1 MIDTTTY
8 FLALFTLNSIG
19 IIAFKIDSMAK
30 KKYLKRQEYIK
41 NLVFQKM
48 ITHRLKIHYPELN
61 ENELSEIIS
70 GLKMF
75 FLMVLNNKGKSIAMP
90 SQCVDVAWH
99 EFILCTKDYATFCE
113 NAFGKFLHHTPTES
127 MKSATES
134 TNGILNSWQF
144 ACEIEN
150 IDQEK
155 PNRIPKIFAIDSKL
169 NIKNGFHYVF
179 DCSNN
184 IGSGQ
189 YCVTHIANQYEESR
203 RGSGGGGCSVSSGC
217 GGD

>member
-8 FLALFTLNSIG
+8 FLALFTLTSIG
-19 IIAFKIDSMAK
+19 IIAFKMDSIAK
-30 KKYLKRQEYIK
+30 KKYLKRKLYIE

-61 ENELSEIIS
+61 ESQLEEIIS
-70 GLKMF
+70 GLKIF
-75 FLMVLNNKGKSIAMP
+75 FLMVLNNKGKPIAMP

-99 EFILCTKDYATFCE
+99 EFILCTKDYAIFCE

-127 MKSATES
+127 MKSETEATE
-134 TNGILNSWQF
+134 GILNSWKF
-144 ACEIEN
+144 ACELEN
-150 IDQEK
+150 IDPEK
-155 PNRIPKIFAIDSKL
+155 PSRIPKIFAIDSKL
-169 NIKNGFHYVF
+169 NIKKGFHYIL
-179 DCSNN
+179 DCSN
-184 IGSGQ
+184 IGYGK